1 MQPLQNNQGNNA
13 GWFRLGV
20 VSATIMTPLVT
31 RWRTLRAAERARALG
46 EARRAAAHLPWTHGT
61 QQETRLP
68 PPGDKRNVSAGLWLV
83 GVVVGLV
90 AAGTAAF
97 IVIRRR
103 QQSDA
108 ELLELPGAGANGKGT
123 HLVEQARQF
132 LGRPVRAP
140 VAAAGPTTAA
150 SDAGTAG
157 HGAAEQQMAPDRLPD
172 AKDEATAEIVGP
184 AAAPFVGNTRTMVY
198 HAADDEHLPAEE
210 NRVYFATAAQAE
222 EAGFHA
228 DRGETPA
235 HKT

>member
-1 MQPLQNNQGNNA
+1 MQPLQNNLGNNT

-31 RWRTLRAAERARALG
+31 RWRTLRAAERARTLG
-46 EARRAAAHLPWTHGT
+46 EARRAAHLPWTHGSE
-61 QQETRLP
+61 QTRL
-68 PPGDKRNVSAGLWLV
+68 PPGDKRAVNTGLWLV
-83 GVVVGLV
+83 GVVMGLV

-132 LGRPVRAP
+132 LSRPVRAP
-140 VAAAGPTTAA
+140 AASAGSTTAA
-150 SDAGTAG
+150 SDAGAAG

-172 AKDEATAEIVGP
+172 AKDEATAEIVEPGT
-184 AAAPFVGNTRTMVY
+184 APFVGNTRTMVY